1 MKGGEPMGK
10 YLVAIGIV
18 WVVFSLVVGF
28 IVVSTPTAPTRQVSR
43 SQVNYT
49 PPPKTAASQP
59 SNVTKTQLDIIQPD
73 VTSFRLN
80 VVK

>member
-1 MKGGEPMGK
+1 MGK

-28 IVVSTPTAPTRQVSR
+28 ILVSAPTAPARQVSR
-43 SQVNYT
+43 SQVNYA
-49 PPPKTAASQP
+49 PPEKSRPNPQLR
-59 SNVTKTQLDIIQPD
+59 NITKTQLEIIQPD
-73 VTSFRLN
+73 LTSFRVN